1 MSIRQFR
8 PMTAG
13 TRFRSVSGFDEITR
27 STPEK
32 SLLEPLR
39 KSGGRNNLGH
49 VTMRALGRGH
59 KQRYRKIDFRRDKF
73 GIPARVAEIE
83 YDPNRS
89 ARIALLVYADGEKRY
104 ILHPNGL
111 RQGDTVVSG
120 PGSDTRIGNA
130 LPLGEIPL
138 GTPVHNIELKLGK
151 GGQLARSAGQQA
163 QVMAREGAYVT
174 VRLKS
179 SEVRL
184 IHAKC
189 LATIGEVGNSEHE
202 LLSRG
207 KAGKTR
213 WLGRRSKVRGVAKN
227 PVDHPLGGGEGK
239 SSGGRPPVSPWG
251 KPEGV
256 KTRKRKKASNQHI
269 IRGRKRGKATG
280 GA

>member
-13 TRFRSVSGFDEITR
+13 TRFRSVSGFDEVTR

-32 SLLEPLR
+32 SLLEPLK

-49 VTMRALGRGH
+49 VTMRALGGGH
-59 KQRYRKIDFRRDKF
+59 KRQYRRIDFRREKF

-104 ILHPNGL
+104 ILHPTGL

-120 PGSDTRIGNA
+120 PGSDARIGNA

-138 GTPVHNIELKLGK
+138 GTAVHNVELKLGK
-151 GGQLARSAGQQA
+151 GGQLARSAGQLA
-163 QVMAREGAYVT
+163 QVMAREGDYVT
-174 VRLKS
+174 LRLKS
-179 SEVRL
+179 SEVRMV
-184 IHAKC
+184 HARC
-189 LATIGEVGNSEHE
+189 LATIGEVGNAEHE
-202 LLSRG
+202 LLSHG

-239 SSGGRPPVSPWG
+239 TSGGRHPVTPWG
-251 KPEGV
+251 QPTKGF
-256 KTRKRKKASNQHI
+256 KTRRRKDTDRFIVQRRTK
-269 IRGRKRGKATG
+269 
-280 GA
+280 